1 MEPEGRVAAI
11 PDVTTDGAVIRRSLD
26 EPQAFGLLFDRHAAV
41 IHRFI
46 ARRSTDAVADDVVG
60 ETFLRAFERRHRFD
74 PDRDDALPWLF
85 GIAVNVLRH
94 RRRDD
99 LRFVPEVVDLVDDA
113 DPVGATGRRIDAERS
128 LRTVLSAVRRM
139 PAGTRDVVLLHLWAG
154 LGYEAVAEALDIP
167 VGTVRSRLNR
177 ARTALRAL
185 PSTDARPGGPRRGH
199 DPAAPQLP

>member
-185 PSTDARPGGPRRGH
+185 PSTDARPGGTRRGH